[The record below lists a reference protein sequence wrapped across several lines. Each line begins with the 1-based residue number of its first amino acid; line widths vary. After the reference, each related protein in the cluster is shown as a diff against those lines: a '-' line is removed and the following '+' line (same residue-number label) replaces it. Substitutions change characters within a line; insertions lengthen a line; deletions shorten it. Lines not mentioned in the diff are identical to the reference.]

1 MATRCEVCSALGNP
15 ASGRTRRVNIAER
28 SVALCPA
35 HALVLAALPL
45 ADTAELRA
53 LFRESGGQRS
63 LVGRREALDRRAF
76 PPRPEGRRRGGGR
89 RSTDSSR

>member
-1 MATRCEVCSALGNP
+1 MAASCEVCAALGRPTN
-15 ASGRTRRVNIAER
+15 GRARRVV
-28 SVALCPA
+28 VAGRDVTLCRA
-35 HALVLAALPL
+35 HAGVLRNLPL

-53 LFRESGGQRS
+53 LFREPKGRRS

-89 RSTDSSR
+89 RSSDRD